1 MSAPLALEQRT
12 QVAGLDRITSADA
25 RAVLDRLAAT
35 NLVERGAIT
44 VVSVDSIRERTGPR
58 WPRRRDDVWAY
69 VERKCDEHLSFQDIR
84 QRIGETDFL
93 IAMTTEEGI
102 AAQATSLK
110 ILEEVLVFFLGAAEP
125 GDIRVSAVTAI
136 DGDTITSAEI
146 DLAKL
151 VAARERA
158 AASYTQAVDPREA
171 RRRNPV
177 SFVTASGDRVQ
188 IDYALESVINLAHGV
203 TSALRVEPVVRL
215 IATGARIPG
224 RQFTRLADD
233 DIAFIDRSTLEFAAL
248 FLPKNTRTDP
258 PLILPVSFRTMGG
271 RRGRSALI
279 GVEGAAPEQIRHGVM
294 IELVDIN
301 LGTPTSRLAEVSSL
315 VGQLCRG
322 VVARIWPSRDPFGP
336 IRGARFNGIS
346 FDAREIRIDEARL
359 MALLRQ
365 IALLGRGKAPAII
378 AQGLPSAGWLRHLHE
393 AGFTHAA
400 TASAPPPS
408 VESPAERPDD

>member
-1 MSAPLALEQRT
+1 
-12 QVAGLDRITSADA
+12 
-25 RAVLDRLAAT
+25 
-35 NLVERGAIT
+35 
-44 VVSVDSIRERTGPR
+44 
-58 WPRRRDDVWAY
+58 
-69 VERKCDEHLSFQDIR
+69 
-84 QRIGETDFL
+84 
-93 IAMTTEEGI
+93 
-102 AAQATSLK
+102 
-110 ILEEVLVFFLGAAEP
+110 
-125 GDIRVSAVTAI
+125 
-136 DGDTITSAEI
+136 
-146 DLAKL
+146 
-151 VAARERA
+151 
-158 AASYTQAVDPREA
+158 
-171 RRRNPV
+171 
-177 SFVTASGDRVQ
+177 
-188 IDYALESVINLAHGV
+188 
-203 TSALRVEPVVRL
+203 VRL